1 MIMST
6 TQILRYQDKVVSGY
20 LVNDE
25 GQIFSTQGYKRIP
38 VSYFLKN
45 GTYYFKLVI
54 NGKLKDVPAI
64 PLILSNFIKKPVD
77 FVSAARMKNNGLEVK
92 NPLALTN
99 LHWVKIDSTKSI
111 KTKKSVDQN
120 DMKQMKQIFVS
131 GVLTSLR
138 ISEQG
143 VVFNNAGKEVSPKI
157 SRFGKPYFEINM
169 PFNMGI
175 RSVNLVDIVAET
187 FHLPKNH
194 SLINYH
200 ISYLDKNK
208 KNCSKHNIILWPEGH
223 SGIAC
228 KKAVKVMKD
237 GKFFGVFDS
246 VKMCSKIIDIPRRR
260 VSELIK
266 YGSEKNGFEV
276 QPISIF

>member
-1 MIMST
+1 MST

-45 GTYYFKLVI
+45 GTY
-54 NGKLKDVPAI
+54 
-64 PLILSNFIKKPVD
+64 
-77 FVSAARMKNNGLEVK
+77 
-92 NPLALTN
+92 
-99 LHWVKIDSTKSI
+99 
-111 KTKKSVDQN
+111 
-120 DMKQMKQIFVS
+120 
-131 GVLTSLR
+131 
-138 ISEQG
+138 
-143 VVFNNAGKEVSPKI
+143 
-157 SRFGKPYFEINM
+157 
-169 PFNMGI
+169 
-175 RSVNLVDIVAET
+175 
-187 FHLPKNH
+187 
-194 SLINYH
+194 
-200 ISYLDKNK
+200 
-208 KNCSKHNIILWPEGH
+208 
-223 SGIAC
+223 IAC